1 MTLGLLSVCVSGPS
15 SPRVFGPSH
24 QIFILSPCY
33 HFTINT
39 SIHHHHHHYYQHQH
53 HITINNNTISRNHA
67 NINTWIDECLRFRW
81 FQLSKR
87 WTSVWT
93 HTLCLGTSHNKKPKI
108 VTDENRNQGESKYLT
123 PQRPRVDLKLQSTG
137 DGGEE
142 EQQPRVQT

>member
-67 NINTWIDECLRFRW
+67 NINTWIGECLRFRW

-93 HTLCLGTSHNKKPKI
+93 HTLCLGTSHNKNTYTHCISYMYNTVKIPKLI
-108 VTDENRNQGESKYLT
+108 KY
-123 PQRPRVDLKLQSTG
+123 SANW
-137 DGGEE
+137 
-142 EQQPRVQT
+142 